1 MISLRDLRDKR
12 FVQHT
17 AGTLLASYTR
27 LIRLTTRVI
36 QDPPDLRDRL
46 VREMP
51 VILAFW
57 HGQHFLIPLMKR
69 REDRVKVLISR
80 HRDGEINAIAAE
92 SFGIETVRGSGDHG
106 VEFRRKGGV
115 SAFKTMLRDIR
126 DGYNMALTADVPKVS
141 RVAGLGIIMLAR
153 ASGRPIVPVAIAS
166 SRFRELDNWDRSA
179 IPLPFGKTVIAL
191 GAPIRV
197 SHGADEEEME
207 EARSSVEAGL
217 NEATQRAYT
226 LAGREDVVSR
236 QRRATGAPVRSNVE
250 LG

>member
-12 FVQHT
+12 FVQRT
-17 AGTLLASYTR
+17 AGTLLATYTR
-27 LIRLTTRVI
+27 LIALTTRVVY
-36 QDPPDLRDRL
+36 DPPDLRR
-46 VREMP
+46 RIEGEMP

-57 HGQHFLIPLMKR
+57 HGQHFLVPLLKA

-92 SFGIETVRGSGDHG
+92 SFGIGTVRGSGDHG

-115 SAFKTMLRDIR
+115 SAFKMMLRDIME
-126 DGYNMALTADVPKVS
+126 GYSMALTADVPKVS

-166 SRFRELDNWDRSA
+166 SRFRELDNWDRSV
-179 IPLPFGKTVIAL
+179 IPLPFGRTVIAL
-191 GAPIRV
+191 GAPVRL
-197 SHGADEEEME
+197 SHDADEPAME
-207 EARSSVEAGL
+207 QARSLVELNL
-217 NEATQRAYT
+217 NEATQRAYS
-226 LAGREDVVSR
+226 LAGRMDVVARHRPASNESSR
-236 QRRATGAPVRSNVE
+236 SEAG